1 MAKSIRSKI
10 KKRFR
15 TAKRQRVDAMLV
27 KPLTQEKH
35 EGLKRVI
42 EGRAV
47 TLSKPKN
54 AFKYPDA
61 AAAVF
66 PQHEVMK
73 PIDFRSQNL
82 PMAGFAFRGNRR
94 KYTDPSE
101 VTLMQD
107 IAKNSHPE
115 MEVLAGGG
123 AVLAST
129 GRRISKREA
138 ALLATQA
145 DRPEAAAVEMMNHAK
160 EASAAA
166 SPEASLPTAA
176 TQAPGAMD
184 VEAQDSGDE
193 DDSGEEQNDAPEP
206 ENAVDHTRRPVVKAT
221 TRKDATKR
229 PRKGGK
235 RKST

>member
-35 EGLKRVI
+35 EALKRVI
-42 EGRAV
+42 EGRSV
-47 TLSKPKN
+47 TLARPKN

-61 AAAVF
+61 AGAVF

-82 PMAGFAFRGNRR
+82 PMAGYAFRGNRR

-101 VTLMQD
+101 VALMQD

-123 AVLAST
+123 AVLATT
-129 GRRISKREA
+129 GQRVSKQEA

-145 DRPEAAAVEMMNHAK
+145 ERPEAAAVAMMNQAK
-160 EASAAA
+160 EAAAA
-166 SPEASLPTAA
+166 TPEASMPLAS
-176 TQAPGAMD
+176 QAPGAMD
-184 VEAQDSGDE
+184 VEVKVSGGDDDASDEGQD
-193 DDSGEEQNDAPEP
+193 DAPEP
-206 ENAVDHTRRPVVKAT
+206 ENAVDHTRRPVVKET
-221 TRKDATKR
+221 TRRDATKR